1 MKSVPAPTISKPGK
15 ILNHQLIIMV
25 KSVTP
30 KGKQKKRNFSSFK
43 NEEAFRELNLENLI
57 PWQIDSKPIVP
68 SAFFD
73 ERLDRLQDSFDLSS
87 HEESKKLLIDA
98 ICEEA
103 IHTFKK
109 LKIWKGAPLNS
120 DRLTG
125 YVDYLIAAHKRYIDK
140 PMLCIIEAKK
150 DDFEQGLA
158 QCLVEMKACQ
168 WMNLQQNQSVDVLGI
183 VSNGSTWQFYKL
195 ACNGDVFESSVYS
208 TGDMNLLLGR
218 LRYIFQIC
226 NDNLASISN

>member
-1 MKSVPAPTISKPGK
+1 MTAIKS
-15 ILNHQLIIMV
+15 
-25 KSVTP
+25 
-30 KGKQKKRNFSSFK
+30 KKVSIKKKNFSSFK
-43 NEEAFRELNLENLI
+43 YEAAFRELNISNLE
-57 PWQIDSKPIVP
+57 PWSIEAPEFTP
-68 SAFFD
+68 SAFFQ
-73 ERLDRLQDSFDLSS
+73 ERLERLHESFDLSS
-87 HEESKKLLIDA
+87 YEESKKLLIDA

-103 IHTFKK
+103 IHHFKQ

-125 YVDYLIAAHKRYIDK
+125 YVDYLIAAKKRYIDC

-168 WMNLQQNQSVDVLGI
+168 WTNLQANQSIDILGI

-195 ACNGDVFESSVYS
+195 TAAGKVFESAPYS
-208 TGDMNLLLGR
+208 TGDMALLLGR
-218 LRYIFQIC
+218 LSFIFQIC
-226 NDNLASISN
+226 NDHLLSFS

>member
-1 MKSVPAPTISKPGK
+1 MAKP
-15 ILNHQLIIMV
+15 IM
-25 KSVTP
+25 P
-30 KGKQKKRNFSSFK
+30 KENTKKKRNFSSFK
-43 NEEAFRELNLENLI
+43 NDEAFRELNLENLI
-57 PWQIDSKPIVP
+57 PWEIDTEPLIP
-68 SAFFD
+68 TAFFQ
-73 ERLDRLQDSFDLSS
+73 ERLDRLHDSFDLSS
-87 HEESKKLLIDA
+87 YEESKKLLIDA

-103 IHTFKK
+103 IHKFKQ

-125 YVDYLIAAHKRYIDK
+125 YVDYLIAARKRYIDT

-150 DDFEQGLA
+150 DDFQQGLA

-168 WMNLQQNQSVDVLGI
+168 WINFQNNQPIDVLGI

-195 ACNGDVFESSVYS
+195 TCSGDVLESSTYS

-218 LRYIFQIC
+218 LSFIFQIC
-226 NDNLASISN
+226 DDNLTLISNQVP